1 MTDGFWGAKS
11 AGRGARMINA
21 AVQHIIG
28 TDPTV
33 INNLNVNRM
42 LVMRCDFAAF
52 RFKVGRQLAQD
63 FTTTF
68 AANTA
73 TISAHGLI
81 TGDGPYH
88 LFTST
93 TLPDPLAVD
102 TDVFVIRVD
111 ANTLKLALSR
121 EKADAGDFIVLT
133 DDGTGTH
140 TLGEEAALIQ
150 PAAASS
156 LGEGWI
162 MLNINEEVVM
172 AAPRAVTVIGFGTT
186 PVLTWYQPG

>member
-1 MTDGFWGAKS
+1 MGDGFWGAKNRS
-11 AGRGARMINA
+11 RGERIVNA
-21 AVQHIIG
+21 AVNHVIG
-28 TDPTV
+28 TVPFV
-33 INNLNVNRM
+33 IDNLNTNRL
-42 LVMRCDFAAF
+42 LVLRCDFAAF
-52 RFKVGRQLAQD
+52 RIKPGRQLAQD

-68 AANTA
+68 ADDTA
-73 TISAHGLI
+73 TIADHGLI

-88 LFTST
+88 LFTET

-102 TDVFVIRVD
+102 TDVFVIRDD
-111 ANTLKLALSR
+111 ANTLKFATSR
-121 EKADAGDFIVLT
+121 ENADAGAFITLT

-162 MLNINEEVVM
+162 MLNINEELVM
-172 AAPRAVTVIGFGTT
+172 AAPRAITVIGFGTT